1 MIPFKAIPN
10 FTSNPCLYTDGIKAE
25 HPTTPPPPAS
35 PRAPESSAKIFVKNV
50 EKNALENLDKQS
62 SSNSWL

>member
-25 HPTTPPPPAS
+25 HPTTPPPPRPAS
-35 PRAPESSAKIFVKNV
+35 ESSVKIFVKNV